1 MERKGLSKFFSFISN
16 FLKVSFLSAIVALG
30 FSCNS
35 FIMAMDATVIP
46 DISRVIT
53 TSTDVGTYYDA
64 TGSTYTYVS
73 LDNIVYAIKQEGS
86 DLKATGIYYNS
97 TTETQKMTIP
107 SSLSWTSG
115 GTSNNATVVGVIPN
129 LLNKISDNGELIL
142 PNGSVKLITAN
153 AGAASTNTKKVYVS
167 VEGKTTAP
175 DTSFDAWAKAVN
187 AKDATVTLKDLGA
200 QYVSYKSGDKLS
212 DIKSKLS
219 IDPPTDATKGTWDIK
234 SDKDAT
240 KSMQDTDVIPEG
252 TQKLSFSFTAAQGS
266 DYKDVTTPIEITL
279 KDEKEEPKGKEAIS
293 CKDFNIKANVSG
305 NNPTLKDVQLPSGDD
320 TKVVDSSGNKV
331 SGTWKWSD
339 ESKSVAKFEN
349 TDCEAVFTP
358 TDTEKYQTITKSF
371 KVYNVGKEKT
381 FGDYT
386 FSVSGDGV
394 TNGTVSGKG
403 ITWVRESSGGTA
415 AWYGFD
421 NSDGVFPEGATVAV
435 RWIGAK
441 ENPEEYAKYVDEA
454 KASGKLFEDDKL
466 WVFEVKA
473 FDSDMNEIKDF
484 GKDEGGNP
492 KKINF
497 YIESGDDWDPDD
509 VIAFF
514 VDTEGGNPE
523 FWDVSLDTKT
533 INGEEKEFIVA
544 KLSHLSV
551 HFVGDEKKAQDVLSD
566 LQKVASEAGTKYKL
580 EHPDASLQDLQKVQ
594 FEAMQKAYEQLSDD
608 DKKLVADYAEF
619 LQKSDSEDSG
629 SSSDSKVTPQ
639 SDSSSSG
646 SSSSTQKSS
655 TSSSPYTTTSS
666 SKIKTGSDVSNLMFL
681 MQCVFGTSLGTAII
695 SRKKKFD

>member
-1 MERKGLSKFFSFISN
+1 MERKGLSKFFSFINN
-16 FLKVSFLSAIVALG
+16 FLKVSFLSAVLALS
-30 FSCNS
+30 FSYNS

-46 DISRVIT
+46 DISQVIT
-53 TSTDVGTYYDA
+53 QEKKDDVGDYYDE
-64 TGSTYTYVS
+64 GTYTYVS
-73 LDNIVYAIKQEGS
+73 LDNIVYAIKSDGS
-86 DLKATGIYYNS
+86 GLKATGIYYS
-97 TTETQKMTIP
+97 GTTETQKMTIP
-107 SSLSWTSG
+107 SSLSWTDSG
-115 GTSNNATVVGVIPN
+115 TLNNETLNATVVGVIPN
-129 LLNKISDNGELIL
+129 LLNKISENGELIL
-142 PNGSVKLITAN
+142 PNGDVQLITTD
-153 AGAASTNTKKVYVS
+153 AGAESANTKKVYVS
-167 VEGKTTAP
+167 VEDKTTAP
-175 DTSFDAWAKAVN
+175 GTGFDTWAKAIN
-187 AKDATVTLKDLGA
+187 AQDATVTLKDLGA

-212 DIKSKLS
+212 DIKSKLN
-219 IDPPTDATKGTWDIK
+219 IDPTDTTKGTWTVK
-234 SDKDAT
+234 AGDKT
-240 KSMQDTDVIPEG
+240 LTDEETIPEG
-252 TQKLSFSFTAAQGS
+252 TQKLSFSFVAKLVDGKYE
-266 DYKDVTTPIEITL
+266 YKDTT
-279 KDEKEEPKGKEAIS
+279 KDIDIKEEPKEKEAIS
-293 CKDFNIKANVSG
+293 CKDFNIKASVSG

-394 TNGTVSGKG
+394 TSGTVSGKG

-421 NSDGVFPEGATVAV
+421 NSDGVLPEGATVAV

-454 KASGKLFEDDKL
+454 KASGKLFEDNKL

-473 FDSDMNEIKDF
+473 FDSDINEIKDF
-484 GKDEGGNP
+484 GKDEDGNP
-492 KKINF
+492 RKMKF
-497 YIESGDDWDPDD
+497 YIEYGNDWDVDD

-514 VDTEGGNPE
+514 VDTEGENPE
-523 FWDVSLDTKT
+523 FWDISLETKT
-533 INGEEKEFIVA
+533 INDEEKRFIAA
-544 KLSHLSV
+544 KLSHFSV
-551 HFVGDEKKAQDVLSD
+551 HFAGDEKKAQDIFKK
-566 LQKVASEAGTKYKL
+566 LQEAASEAGTKYKL

-594 FEAMQKAYEQLSDD
+594 FEAMQKAYEQLSDN
-608 DKKLVADYAEF
+608 DKKLVADYTEF

-629 SSSDSKVTPQ
+629 SSSDGKVTPG

-646 SSSSTQKSS
+646 SSSSSTPKSS
-655 TSSSPYTTTSS
+655 TSSGSYTTNSS
-666 SKIKTGSDVSNLMFL
+666 SNIKTGSDVSNLLFL
-681 MQCVFGTSLGTAII
+681 MQYVFGTSLGTAII
-695 SRKKKFD
+695 SKKKKFD